1 MAESRPVVYCIVP
14 GELAA
19 KLHKPLREFFR
30 DDSRVQVV
38 VERRQTER
46 RRWGD
51 RRRLRVAQPAG
62 RERRRVRSERGR
74 RVDDR
79 RATAAPADPPELP
92 AAALPYRNWITFVE
106 RLEPSTLERED
117 ADTARLIARLQA
129 GEDAVFDHLYERY
142 FDRVYSYL
150 AVTLGDADDIEDVS
164 QEVFTRVLE
173 AIPRYERRAAPFRA
187 WLFRI
192 VRNTAVSRL
201 RERHRLSVE
210 SPDEIGR
217 RQDDVN
223 DLSQD
228 VSERWIEDRS
238 VVALVAELPPVQ
250 RQVIVLRYM
259 LGMSPSEIAVVLGRS
274 PAAVR
279 QLQHRA
285 MLFMR
290 SRLDPPDAPNPKG
303 AALRRVPPETRYR

>member
-1 MAESRPVVYCIVP
+1 MAESRPVIYCIVP
-14 GELAA
+14 GELAR

-30 DDSRVQVV
+30 TDPRVEVV
-38 VERRQTER
+38 VERRKAER

-51 RRRLRVAQPAG
+51 RRRLSVVQPSN
-62 RERRRVRSERGR
+62 RERRHVRAERGR
-74 RVDDR
+74 RVEDR
-79 RATAAPADPPELP
+79 RATAASAAPPELP
-92 AAALPYRNWITFVE
+92 AAALPYRNWITFLE

-129 GEDAVFDHLYERY
+129 GDDSVFDLLYERY
-142 FDRVYSYL
+142 FNRVYSYL
-150 AVTLGDADDIEDVS
+150 AVTLGDTDDIEDIS
-164 QEVFTRVLE
+164 QEVFTRILE

-192 VRNTAVSRL
+192 VRNTAITRL
-201 RERHRLSVE
+201 RERHRLTLE
-210 SPDEIGR
+210 SPEDIGR
-217 RQDDVN
+217 RQDDIDDV
-223 DLSQD
+223 LQD

-238 VVALVAELPPVQ
+238 VVAVVAELPVVQ

-259 LGMSPSEIAVVLGRS
+259 VGMSPSEIAVVLERS

-285 MLFMR
+285 MLFLR
-290 SRLDPPDAPNPKG
+290 SRLNPPETPNPKS
-303 AALRRVPPETRYR
+303 AALRRAPPDRHR